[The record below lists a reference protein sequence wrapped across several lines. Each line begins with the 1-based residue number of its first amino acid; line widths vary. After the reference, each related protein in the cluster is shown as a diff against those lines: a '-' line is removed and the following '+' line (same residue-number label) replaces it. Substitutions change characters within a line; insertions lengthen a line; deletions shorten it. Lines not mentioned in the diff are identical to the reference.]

1 MSVCCDVTRLK
12 FEQTECKHNRR
23 HVQDGAEKSVS
34 GQCPVNHRS
43 TTLKSWEFPKNKR
56 KILRRRPRR
65 RGELVQADKSIGAVC
80 GGEASIRAGETAIKT
95 LFTGGWSVLEV
106 HQSCSLREI
115 VGILPNG
122 FGDRRSGMVIPGSEQ
137 VATDSKAACHVRPTR
152 ADHFIPQRIKEIF
165 KNPCTKNRTLQ
176 VIYECSSP

>member
-1 MSVCCDVTRLK
+1 MTPAPNLSKQNATITDHMCITDQERSV
-12 FEQTECKHNRR
+12 
-23 HVQDGAEKSVS
+23 G

-43 TTLKSWEFPKNKR
+43 TTLKSLKCPENTKR
-56 KILRRRPRR
+56 NILWWRPRR
-65 RGELVQADKSIGAVC
+65 RGELVQADKLIGVGC
-80 GGEASIRAGETAIKT
+80 GGEAFIGAGETAIKT

-137 VATDSKAACHVRPTR
+137 VATDSKAACHVRPMR
-152 ADHFIPQRIKEIF
+152 AITSVHGGS
-165 KNPCTKNRTLQ
+165 TKLSKTPALIIRHSNASMRARVQKT
-176 VIYECSSP
+176 

>member
-1 MSVCCDVTRLK
+1 MSPASNSSKQNASRTDHRRRT
-12 FEQTECKHNRR
+12 EQKKPVGR
-23 HVQDGAEKSVS
+23 
-34 GQCPVNHRS
+34 QCPVNHRS

-137 VATDSKAACHVRPTR
+137 VATDSKAACHVRPMR
-152 ADHFIPQRIKEIF
+152 AITSVHGGS
-165 KNPCTKNRTLQ
+165 TKLSKTPALIIRHSNASMRARVQKT
-176 VIYECSSP
+176 